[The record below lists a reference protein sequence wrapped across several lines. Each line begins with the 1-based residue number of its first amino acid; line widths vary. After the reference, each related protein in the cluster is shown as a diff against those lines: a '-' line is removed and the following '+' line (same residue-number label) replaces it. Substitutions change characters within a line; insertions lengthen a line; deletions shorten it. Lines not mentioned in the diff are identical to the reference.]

1 MPEQRN
7 KKILDAVRAHNFKDL
22 IACLKG
28 IDQELVRGAIA
39 GEHFAELF
47 SPTQRMSRHRVCARA
62 LG

>member
-39 GEHFAELF
+39 GEHFCRIVLR
-47 SPTQRMSRHRVCARA
+47 QRK
-62 LG
+62 G